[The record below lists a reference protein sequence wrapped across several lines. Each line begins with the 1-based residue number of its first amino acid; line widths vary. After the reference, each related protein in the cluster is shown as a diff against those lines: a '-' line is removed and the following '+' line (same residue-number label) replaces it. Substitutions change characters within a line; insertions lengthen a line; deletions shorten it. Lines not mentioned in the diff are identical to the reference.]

1 MCDLKLI
8 DNVDLF
14 ETKGLKQRGQSKFS
28 EDHWTMAQE
37 NQSDLFFVR

>member
-28 EDHWTMAQE
+28 EDHWTTAQE
-37 NQSDLFFVR
+37 INLTCFFVR